1 MLQMARSLAS
11 PKVYSLADV
20 MRLTGAKRPQIEYW
34 VRKHVVRG
42 EFESGTGLPRQFVF
56 RNLVEVSIA
65 LQLTTLGVNTQ
76 TAYAM
81 INQLRYGDVES
92 DIRTPWFAEMVPGGP
107 SPQRRLS
114 REELRRQYTRW
125 RKQAQADP
133 TPREDRCCA
142 ELNDD
147 GTLKLL
153 KVLRAYVEAGVSDEE
168 IRKGLL
174 GVARDHVREHREWQ
188 KDDEAL
194 HRRWR
199 TFKNPAKR
207 PKTGDFW
214 IVSDALEQSEG
225 SGLWRRVRLTDN
237 REKDRELA
245 SLGDAAI
252 IVAVRST
259 LQRLEKLTGD
269 SWHATAEKDVYRHD
283 EFMPTPRDLVA
294 QAFREYEKTEE
305 RGQHS
310 STVARVNR
318 EETDA
323 NE

>member
-1 MLQMARSLAS
+1 MARILVP

-65 LQLTTLGVNTQ
+65 VQLTTLGINTE
-76 TAYAM
+76 TAYAI

-92 DIRTPWFAEMVPGGP
+92 DIRTPWFAEAVPGGP
-107 SPQRRLS
+107 RRQRRLS
-114 REELRRQYTRW
+114 REEARRQYKRW
-125 RKQAQADP
+125 QKQADADP

-153 KVLRAYVEAGVSDEE
+153 KLLRAYVDAGVSDEE

-174 GVARDHVREHREWQ
+174 GVAREHVREHREWQ
-188 KDDEAL
+188 KDNEAL

-199 TFKNPAKR
+199 AFKNPVTR

-214 IVSDALEQSEG
+214 IVCDALEQSEER
-225 SGLWRRVRLTDN
+225 GLWRRVRLTHN
-237 REKDRELA
+237 REKDRETA

-252 IVAVRST
+252 IIAVRST
-259 LQRLEKLTGD
+259 LQRLEKSTGD
-269 SWHATAEKDVYRHD
+269 SWRATTEKHIYRPD

-305 RGQHS
+305 RREQAL
-310 STVARVNR
+310 TAVLVNKDR
-318 EETDA
+318 PDA
-323 NE
+323 IA

>member
-1 MLQMARSLAS
+1 MARSLAP

-20 MRLTGAKRPQIEYW
+20 KRLTGAKRPQIEYR

-56 RNLVEVSIA
+56 RNIVEVSIA
-65 LQLTTLGVNTQ
+65 LQLTMLGINTE
-76 TAYAM
+76 TAYAI

-92 DIRTPWFAEMVPGGP
+92 DIRTPWFAEAVPGGP
-107 SPQRRLS
+107 RRQRRLS
-114 REELRRQYTRW
+114 REEARRQYKRW
-125 RKQAQADP
+125 QKQADADP

-153 KVLRAYVEAGVSDEE
+153 KVLRAYVDAGVSDKE

-174 GVARDHVREHREWQ
+174 GVAREHVREYREWQ
-188 KDDEAL
+188 KDHEAL

-199 TFKNPAKR
+199 AFKNPATR

-214 IVSDALEQSEG
+214 IVCDALEQSEER
-225 SGLWRRVRLTDN
+225 GLWRRVRLTDN
-237 REKDRELA
+237 RENDRETA

-259 LQRLEKLTGD
+259 LQRLENSTGD
-269 SWHATAEKDVYRHD
+269 SWRATGERDVYRSD
-283 EFMPTPRDLVA
+283 EFMPTPRDLVT
-294 QAFREYEKTEE
+294 QAFREYEKSEE
-305 RGQHS
+305 RRQQA
-310 STVARVNR
+310 STVARVN
-318 EETDA
+318 EEQADA
-323 NE
+323 TA